1 MTVLGTQRALF
12 PLNMAC
18 GINVTSKRKDST
30 WKDTYL
36 DFAIGAFSSKPS
48 GEEGGRVEVMLKVA
62 YYLGGRDGSGLID
75 CYRRMNEYN
84 E

>member
-1 MTVLGTQRALF
+1 MANLDLNALILSAIAVS
-12 PLNMAC
+12 PL
-18 GINVTSKRKDST
+18 
-30 WKDTYL
+30 L